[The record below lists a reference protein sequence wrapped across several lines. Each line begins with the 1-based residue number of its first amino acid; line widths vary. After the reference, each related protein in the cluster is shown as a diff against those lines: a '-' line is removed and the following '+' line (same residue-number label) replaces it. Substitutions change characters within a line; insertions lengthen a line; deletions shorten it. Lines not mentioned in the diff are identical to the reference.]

1 VSTASAWL
9 RCVAASGLSAYP
21 LPQPLACER
30 FASVALERASA
41 CASAGG
47 RDRAIEVSS
56 APFGRSH
63 VFTEVKARHPVRTA
77 GMAWHRPAPVDKAVR
92 CAGYPSDAGY
102 PTCKEGTG
110 SAAARLL
117 QVSVEED
124 ALYLLRAESF
134 VLPSLSCNASA
145 TAAMPLQ
152 PCMPAIVV
160 CEVRA
165 VQPRALSCVPRS
177 HALSHN
183 A

>member
-1 VSTASAWL
+1 
-9 RCVAASGLSAYP
+9 
-21 LPQPLACER
+21 
-30 FASVALERASA
+30 VALERASA

-56 APFGRSH
+56 APVGRSH

-77 GMAWHRPAPVDKAVR
+77 GKAWHRPAPVDKAVR
-92 CAGYPSDAGY
+92 CAGYRSDAGY

-110 SAAARLL
+110 SARLGCCS

-134 VLPSLSCNASA
+134 VRPSLSCNASA

-160 CEVRA
+160 CEVRT
-165 VQPRALSCVPRS
+165 VQLRALSCVPRS

-183 A
+183 AGCGLGVTLARRDATRCFG